1 MAASNRR
8 IETISILEGKQCRL
22 TINNR
27 AEQKS
32 KFCVIS
38 VLELKDAAKKGVD
51 GLVLCRSELTCDL

>member
-1 MAASNRR
+1 MQINN
-8 IETISILEGKQCRL
+8 L
-22 TINNR
+22 NNR

-38 VLELKDAAKKGVD
+38 VLEIKDAAKKGVD